1 MQEKNAFYWYFRVI
15 FTRMCKNK
23 LLKEKTI
30 QRELFV
36 IEKPTLLT
44 KRRQM
49 KNPRQQLKVFGRQKW
64 QQFKIRELLIE
75 PYLIHIL
82 PPTRKKYRLAL
93 KVL

>member
-1 MQEKNAFYWYFRVI
+1 
-15 FTRMCKNK
+15 MCKNK
-23 LLKEKTI
+23 LLKEKPI

-49 KNPRQQLKVFGRQKW
+49 KNPRQQSKVFGRQKW

-75 PYLIHIL
+75 PY
-82 PPTRKKYRLAL
+82 TYTSSNTKKIQTGFKSFIVESYQILAL
-93 KVL
+93 SFFCNG